1 MTLRLIKST
10 DPLRT
15 EHLSL
20 CVYALP
26 DYGKTSLAFT
36 ASRPLVIDF
45 DGLVTKAKNR
55 DRGDVIRLDSWADLQ
70 GLEKQVDLKQYDTI
84 VVDTAGRAV
93 NLLQDHVKTLEMK
106 NCQGNGSLSLQGWGV
121 VKRLFKDWLDQ
132 LTKTG
137 KDIILL
143 VHLAE
148 EKSGDT
154 MLDRLDIEGGS
165 KAEIYKSALAICR
178 IVIQGKEQKRYL
190 DFSPHENA
198 IGKNPGQLGLIE
210 YPDPAVAPHIL
221 AKVLQQIK
229 DVMNKPAAAVP
240 VVVPP
245 AAAKPK
251 LDAPTVITMQL
262 QEKAQAERRQAAE
275 WFMVETN
282 PKIEEIK
289 KQPPLLKSAIHRKAV
304 SLGLRFNKEKN
315 WYEHDPEQAANG
327 TAAAGTNQAT
337 GKPSQSERSQG
348 NAPGGLPGMAGA
360 GTRGHVVTAEGVG
373 ARN

>member
-289 KQPPLLKSAIHRKAV
+289 KQPPSLKSAIHRKAV

-327 TAAAGTNQAT
+327 TAAAGRNQAT
-337 GKPSQSERSQG
+337 GKPNQSE
-348 NAPGGLPGMAGA
+348 PGLGDAARGLPGMAGA
-360 GTRGHVVTAEGVG
+360 GARGFVVTSEG